1 MYCDLDNHRIVS
13 FATYDFRV
21 KLAKDCRCMIEMPI
35 WIACRQN
42 RYEAP
47 GLPSATI
54 KTRLFAD
61 DLLQITARSAKTHLA
76 GFNH

>member
-1 MYCDLDNHRIVS
+1 
-13 FATYDFRV
+13 
-21 KLAKDCRCMIEMPI
+21 MIEMPI

-47 GLPSATI
+47 GLPSAAI

-61 DLLQITARSAKTHLA
+61 DLLQITARSAKTHFA
-76 GFNH
+76 VFNY